1 VSLADG
7 LEKVF
12 TPIANF
18 LKRSWIKSLIW
29 TVVIVYV
36 LLVLSQ
42 FAGGWW
48 LYHLIYDDLEK
59 TGTFANLYFLKAAA
73 TALTMTSLAF
83 LPTVFGLWLR
93 FRTRTASLITGAVFV
108 GWLVLLGALTAY
120 TPRGSFNRLTG
131 QIQCTYF
138 LSEDGTVALRP
149 IDQLV
154 DRDTGQELKPADK
167 NVIKEWRSENPGK
180 TPNCNLPAAP
190 PREPQRLAIADAHDF
205 PWFGPRGAQ
214 VWYARDRDGSCRYYD
229 RPGKDPVAGEELN
242 PVTNEIV
249 YEAQRLQD
257 ERSRTMAVQA
267 AAEVERGKA
276 RDAVEQHQRMAK
288 AASEQR
294 QRKATDAANALA
306 EGKYDLVLTDCPN
319 GEGNAQDD
327 PCVSLHQEAAHK
339 EASALVKQSQ
349 REVQQYELEEA
360 IRNAQQALKL
370 EPNNDPAKNILRLAQ
385 TLKRADA
392 EPKL

>member
-12 TPIANF
+12 TPIADF
-18 LKRSWIKSLIW
+18 LKKSWIKTLIW
-29 TVVIVYV
+29 TVVIVYI

-59 TGTFANLYFLKAAA
+59 TGAFANLYFLKA
-73 TALTMTSLAF
+73 TTSALTMISLAF

-131 QIQCTYF
+131 QIQCSYF
-138 LSEDGTVALRP
+138 LNEDGTVALRP
-149 IDQLV
+149 VDQLV
-154 DRDTGQELKPADK
+154 DQDTGQELKPADK
-167 NVIKEWRSENPGK
+167 NVIRVWRSENPGK
-180 TPNCNLPAAP
+180 IPNCNLPAAP
-190 PREPQRLAIADAHDF
+190 PREPQRIAIADAHDF

-214 VWYARDRDGSCRYYD
+214 VWYARDHDGSCRYYD
-229 RPGKDPVAGEELN
+229 GPGKDPVAGEELK

-257 ERSRTMAVQA
+257 ERSRTIAAQV

-276 RDAVEQHQRMAK
+276 RDAVAQHQ
-288 AASEQR
+288 Q
-294 QRKATDAANALA
+294 KATEAGNALA

-327 PCVSLHQEAAHK
+327 PCVSLHQQAAHWK
-339 EASALVKQSQ
+339 ATALVKQSQ
-349 REVQQYELEEA
+349 QEVQQYELDEA
-360 IRNAQQALKL
+360 VRNALLALKL
-370 EPNNDPAKNILRLAQ
+370 EPNNQPAKEVLRLAQ
-385 TLKRADA
+385 TLKRTGVD
-392 EPKL
+392 PKL